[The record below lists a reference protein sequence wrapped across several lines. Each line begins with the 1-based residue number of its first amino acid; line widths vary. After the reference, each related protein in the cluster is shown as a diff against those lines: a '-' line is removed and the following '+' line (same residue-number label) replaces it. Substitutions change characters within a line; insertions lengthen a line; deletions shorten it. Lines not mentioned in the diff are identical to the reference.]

1 MDVKI
6 CIHSF
11 LGLKCTSCIIKR
23 HLVFNLVN
31 KHFPIF
37 TILLLFLGPVE
48 IYSQKIKETKETKES
63 IEMKLKKLKN
73 YELIFNEEFSSVE
86 LNTNNW
92 IPYYLPHWSSREL
105 AKPNFEIKN
114 GLLYLQISENQK
126 PWCPE
131 FNGEVKCSSLQTG
144 LFAGKLG
151 TSIGQHKF
159 FNPNCVVREEQKIE
173 QKFVPQY
180 GYFEMRAKF
189 AATKSEVVALWM
201 IGFEDT
207 PEKSSELCIMEIKGW
222 NIKKNNAIIGM
233 GIHQFNDPKLMED
246 FSENEYKIDVTEF
259 HLYAVEW
266 TKDKVVFLIDDEV
279 VKEIKQS
286 PDYPMQFMLG
296 IYEIP
301 NNKKN
306 KDDKVYPKEFIV
318 DYVKGYH

>member
-1 MDVKI
+1 MK
-6 CIHSF
+6 
-11 LGLKCTSCIIKR
+11 
-23 HLVFNLVN
+23 
-31 KHFPIF
+31 PIA
-37 TILLLFLGPVE
+37 V
-48 IYSQKIKETKETKES
+48 
-63 IEMKLKKLKN
+63 KN
-73 YELIFNEEFSSVE
+73 YKLIFNEEFSSPE

-92 IPYYLPHWSSREL
+92 IPFYLPHWSSREL
-105 AKPNFEIKN
+105 SKPNFEIKN
-114 GLLYLQISENQK
+114 GLLSLQISENQK

-151 TSIGQHKF
+151 TSVGQHKF

-189 AATKSEVVALWM
+189 AASKSEVVALWM

-222 NIKKNNAIIGM
+222 NIKMNKAKIGM
-233 GIHQFNDPKLMED
+233 GIHKFNDPKLLED

-259 HLYAVEW
+259 HIYSAEW
-266 TKDKVVFLIDDEV
+266 TKDKVVFLIDNV
-279 VKEIKQS
+279 IVKEVKQS
-286 PDYPMQFMLG
+286 PNYPMQLMLG

-301 NNKKN
+301 TNL
-306 KDDKVYPKEFIV
+306 KDNEESVYPKEFII
-318 DYVKGYH
+318 DYLKGYQYALPQK